1 MQCTNITNCP
11 PLPLQDT
18 FDMRKITASLD
29 APLRKLTVSLDAY
42 GRATNPGLL
51 AVAITLAGVTL
62 VTLAIQFP
70 AVPADYTNGMIV
82 F

>member
-1 MQCTNITNCP
+1 
-11 PLPLQDT
+11 
-18 FDMRKITASLD
+18 MRKIAASLD
-29 APLRKLTVSLDAY
+29 APLRKLTASLDAY

-62 VTLAIQFP
+62 IVLAIQFP
-70 AVPADYTNGMIV
+70 PVSADYPIGMIG